1 MPYALYAFSMNILTF
16 DIEEWFHIL
25 DNASTRTE
33 VEWSRYESR
42 IYENM
47 DRIFGLL
54 ADTNSR
60 ATFFC
65 LGWVADKHPDV
76 IRRIDAAGYEIATH
90 SYAHQLAYQQTPAQ
104 FGADLERS
112 IKHLQDLTGKKVR
125 SYRAPGFSIKEFN
138 RWVFPILIE
147 QGIEIDCSVFSARRA
162 HGGDASLAMFE
173 PGYLNVNGT
182 LLKEFPMNTAAVLG
196 QDLVFSGGGYFR
208 LLPYEAIRLLMRRSP
223 YVMTYFHPRDF
234 DAGQPMIPGLSRT
247 RRFKSYYGLKNCLPK
262 LKRLLLEFPFV
273 DLAEAERQ
281 VDWSS
286 VTHRNTQ
293 TYSATTTSK

>member
-1 MPYALYAFSMNILTF
+1 MNILTF

-33 VEWSRYESR
+33 ADWGRYETR
-42 IYENM
+42 IHQNM
-47 DRIFGLL
+47 DLIFQLL
-54 ADTNSR
+54 EDTKSR

-90 SYAHQLAYQQTPAQ
+90 SYAHQLAYEQTPQ
-104 FGADLERS
+104 EFQEDLTRS

-125 SYRAPGFSIKEFN
+125 SYRAPGFSIKAYN

-162 HGGDASLAMFE
+162 HGGDASLNMFE
-173 PGYLNVNGT
+173 PGYLNVDGT
-182 LLKEFPMNTAAVLG
+182 LLKEFPINTAAVVG
-196 QDLVFSGGGYFR
+196 QDLIFSGGGYFR
-208 LLPYEAIRLLMRRSP
+208 LFPYSVIKGLMRRSP

-234 DAGQPMIPGLSRT
+234 DAEQPMIPGLSRV
-247 RRFKSYYGLKNCLPK
+247 RRFKSYYGLKGCLPK
-262 LKRLLLEFPFV
+262 LKQLLIEFPFV
-273 DLAEAERQ
+273 DLAEADKQVNWERVIQ
-281 VDWSS
+281 RTVSL
-286 VTHRNTQ
+286 
-293 TYSATTTSK
+293 

>member
-1 MPYALYAFSMNILTF
+1 MNILTF

-33 VEWSRYESR
+33 AEWGRYETR

-47 DRIFGLL
+47 DRIFQLL
-54 ADTNSR
+54 DDTNSR

-76 IRRIDAAGYEIATH
+76 IRRIDKAGFEIATH
-90 SYAHQLAYQQTPAQ
+90 SYAHQLAYEQSPADFQT
-104 FGADLERS
+104 DLVRS

-125 SYRAPGFSIKEFN
+125 SYRAPGFSIKEYN
-138 RWVFPILIE
+138 RWVFPILVE

-162 HGGDASLAMFE
+162 HGGDASLGMFE

-182 LLKEFPMNTAAVLG
+182 LLKEFPINTASVLG
-196 QDLVFSGGGYFR
+196 QDLIFSGGGYFR
-208 LLPYEAIRLLMRRSP
+208 LFPYPMIKELMRRSN

-234 DAGQPMIPGLSRT
+234 DPGQPMIPGLSRA
-247 RRFKSYYGLKNCLPK
+247 RQFKSYYGLKNCLPK
-262 LKRLLLEFPFV
+262 LRQLLIDFPFV
-273 DLAEAERQ
+273 DLAQAEQ
-281 VDWSS
+281 AVNWNEIVP
-286 VTHRNTQ
+286 VTI
-293 TYSATTTSK
+293 

>member
-1 MPYALYAFSMNILTF
+1 MNILTF

-33 VEWSRYESR
+33 AEWGRYETR

-47 DRIFGLL
+47 DRIFQLL
-54 ADTNSR
+54 DETKSR

-76 IRRIDAAGYEIATH
+76 IRRIDAAGYEVATH
-90 SYAHQLAYQQTPAQ
+90 SYAHQLAYEQTPADFQ
-104 FGADLERS
+104 ADLERS

-125 SYRAPGFSIKEFN
+125 SYRAPGFSIKEYN

-162 HGGDASLAMFE
+162 HGGDASLGMFE
-173 PGYLNVNGT
+173 PGYLNVGGT
-182 LLKEFPMNTAAVLG
+182 LLKEFPINTAAVLG
-196 QDLVFSGGGYFR
+196 QDLIFSGGGYFR
-208 LLPYEAIRLLMRRSP
+208 LLPYTAIRGLMRRSD

-234 DAGQPMIPGLSRT
+234 DAGQPMIPGLSRV
-247 RRFKSYYGLKNCLPK
+247 RQFKSYYGLKHCWPK
-262 LKRLLLEFPFV
+262 LHKLLKDFSFI

-281 VDWSS
+281 VDWSK
-286 VTHRNTQ
+286 VIRRDV
-293 TYSATTTSK
+293 

>member
-1 MPYALYAFSMNILTF
+1 MNILTF

-25 DNASTRTE
+25 DNKSTKTE
-33 VEWSRYESR
+33 ADWGQYETR
-42 IYENM
+42 IHRNM
-47 DRIFGLL
+47 DLIFKLL
-54 ADTNSR
+54 DETNSR

-90 SYAHQLAYQQTPAQ
+90 SYAHQLAYEQTPAEFQ
-104 FGADLERS
+104 SDLERS

-125 SYRAPGFSIKEFN
+125 SYRAPGFSIKAYN

-162 HGGDASLAMFE
+162 HGGDASLGMFE

-182 LLKEFPMNTAAVLG
+182 LLKEFPINTQPILG
-196 QDLVFSGGGYFR
+196 QDLIFSGGGYFR
-208 LLPYEAIRLLMRRSP
+208 LFPYSLIKQLTRQSN

-234 DAGQPMIPGLSRT
+234 DADQPMIPGLSRA
-247 RRFKSYYGLKNCLPK
+247 RQFKSYYGLKGCWPK
-262 LKRLLLEFPFV
+262 LKQLLQEFPFV
-273 DLAEAERQ
+273 DLAEADHQ
-281 VDWSS
+281 VDWKNVSS
-286 VTHRNTQ
+286 KVV
-293 TYSATTTSK
+293 AL

>member
-1 MPYALYAFSMNILTF
+1 MNILTF

-33 VEWSRYESR
+33 AEWSRYETR

-47 DRIFGLL
+47 DRIFQLL

-90 SYAHQLAYQQTPAQ
+90 SYAHQLAYEQTPADFQ
-104 FGADLERS
+104 TDLIRS

-138 RWVFPILIE
+138 RWVFPILVE

-162 HGGDASLAMFE
+162 HGGDAELGMFE
-173 PGYLNVNGT
+173 PGYLDVGGT
-182 LLKEFPMNTAAVLG
+182 LLKEFPMNTAAMFG

-208 LLPYEAIRLLMRRSP
+208 LLPYEVIRRFTRQSN

-234 DAGQPMIPGLSRT
+234 DAGQPMIPGLSRA
-247 RRFKSYYGLKNCLPK
+247 RQFKSYYGLKNCLPK
-262 LKRLLLEFPFV
+262 LKRLLVEFPFV
-273 DLAEAERQ
+273 DLTQADSQ
-281 VDWSS
+281 IDWSNV
-286 VTHRNTQ
+286 VTKRVN
-293 TYSATTTSK
+293 